1 MAAPAVIDAIEFAR
15 SEQTLSGSLPVANLK
30 RLDDVLFDGAGT
42 VAYSVEGVRDE
53 KNRPHLGVAVTG
65 RLHLQ
70 CQRCLGL
77 LDYPL
82 ELSNTVRVVPQ
93 GMPLEDDDVQD
104 PDSPDVIETTGELD
118 LAALIE
124 DEILL
129 ALPLAPRHAEGECE
143 SRIGTEHPATSAQSA
158 FAKLAALKRP
168 HKQ

>member
-15 SEQTLSGSLPVANLK
+15 SEQKLSGSLPVAKLK
-30 RLDDVLFDGAGT
+30 RLDDVLFDDAGS
-42 VAYSVEGVRDE
+42 VSYSVRGVLDE
-53 KNRPHLGVAVTG
+53 KNRPFLGVAITG

-70 CQRCLGL
+70 CQRCLEL

-82 ELSNTVRVVPQ
+82 EVSNTVRVVPQ
-93 GMPLEDDDVQD
+93 GMPLQDEDVQD
-104 PDSPDVIETTGELD
+104 PDAPDVVETTGELD

-143 SRIGTEHPATSAQSA
+143 SRIGTEHSTTSARSA
-158 FAKLAALKRP
+158 FAKLAALKPP